1 MNQRTKHMYI
11 YRHDGGEY
19 IGCRAQGRNM
29 DCYTYEQYEVDCEKC
44 ELASDREGE

>member
-1 MNQRTKHMYI
+1 MNERTKHMYI